1 MGIVTVVTEKEWVGN
16 LVQNKYYTLT
26 LCFKKSICQII
37 SWSSRDLEYFTILF
51 YFNILFVVCFY
62 KIFFSTQIVTEIA
75 WICELLSWSKPEKL
89 I

>member
-37 SWSSRDLEYFTILF
+37 S
-51 YFNILFVVCFY
+51 
-62 KIFFSTQIVTEIA
+62 
-75 WICELLSWSKPEKL
+75 
-89 I
+89 